1 MRAPPLITALT
12 ALLVNTAVAQAPSPW
27 KWGPAPPSFPPGAK
41 LAVLQGDPGQS
52 ALFTVRLDMPAGYKL
67 PPHFHPT
74 DESVTVIQ
82 GTFLIGMGDKL
93 DVAHA
98 SPLKPGAFVTAGAGR
113 PHFWGGRG
121 RAIAPMHGR
130 GGLAPPPVKPAGDP
144 PGKQAPR
151 TPPPP
156 PLPLM

>member
-1 MRAPPLITALT
+1 MRAPVLITAVT
-12 ALLVNTAVAQAPSPW
+12 ALLVNTALAQAPSPW

-98 SPLKPGAFVTAGAGR
+98 SPLKAGAFVTAGARRPPLRVARGR
-113 PHFWGGRG
+113 P
-121 RAIAPMHGR
+121 P
-130 GGLAPPPVKPAGDP
+130 L
-144 PGKQAPR
+144 PGPGTGAR
-151 TPPPP
+151 PPP
-156 PLPLM
+156 PL

>member
-1 MRAPPLITALT
+1 MRAPPLVTALT
-12 ALLVNTAVAQAPSPW
+12 ALLVHTAVAQAPSPW

-74 DESVTVIQ
+74 DEHVTVIH
-82 GTFLIGMGDKL
+82 GTFLVGMGDKL

-98 SPLKPGAFVTAGAGR
+98 SPLKPGAFVTAGPGPRHLPRAQ
-113 PHFWGGRG
+113 GGATVYGDTLR
-121 RAIAPMHGR
+121 
-130 GGLAPPPVKPAGDP
+130 GLAL
-144 PGKQAPR
+144 
-151 TPPPP
+151 TSS
-156 PLPLM
+156 

>member
-1 MRAPPLITALT
+1 MRAPVLITAVT
-12 ALLVNTAVAQAPSPW
+12 ALLVNTALAQAPSPW

-98 SPLKPGAFVTAGAGR
+98 SPLKAGAFVTAGAG
-113 PHFWGGRG
+113 PHHLRGGRG
-121 RAIAPMHGR
+121 RALLPVHGV
-130 GGLAPPPVKPAGDP
+130 GPFAPPYLHPPDDP
-144 PGKQAPR
+144 PAEQAPR
-151 TPPPP
+151 PPPP
-156 PLPLM
+156 PP

>member
-1 MRAPPLITALT
+1 MRAPPLVTALT
-12 ALLVNTAVAQAPSPW
+12 ALLVHTAVAQAPSPW

-98 SPLKPGAFVTAGAGR
+98 SPLKPGAFVTAGAGPHPFGGARGRTPVHVPWKGALPR
-113 PHFWGGRG
+113 PHG
-121 RAIAPMHGR
+121 H
-130 GGLAPPPVKPAGDP
+130 PPHDP
-144 PGKQAPR
+144 QAEQAPR
-151 TPPPP
+151 
-156 PLPLM
+156 